1 VQAETDDTTLDGDG
15 ESLRGPLA
23 AAALGGLAGA
33 LLGAARVLAS
43 RHGDDEAETGEPEG
57 REEQAPDD
65 GAPSPG
71 EAGPRDEPENGDE
84 QEQEQEQEEE
94 REQAAEPSAG
104 SAAEGD
110 EHEAEPEQRD
120 DGASRAGG
128 DLQRIVERATGQ
140 LSALTGRDAESVL
153 AVERTDDGWLLR
165 LEAVEL
171 ERIPSSTDVLGA
183 YEVELDRDGELQ
195 RYARVDRYVRSRGGD
210 GGGS

>member
-1 VQAETDDTTLDGDG
+1 MQAETEDATVDGDA

-43 RHGDDEAETGEPEG
+43 RHGGGEDEPGEAEEPEEREEREPEDGPQSQGEAEPADERESGDEPETDATDDAAASAPDDEEGEPE
-57 REEQAPDD
+57 PK
-65 GAPSPG
+65 PS
-71 EAGPRDEPENGDE
+71 
-84 QEQEQEQEEE
+84 
-94 REQAAEPSAG
+94 
-104 SAAEGD
+104 
-110 EHEAEPEQRD
+110 D
-120 DGASRAGG
+120 DGASRVGG
-128 DLQRIVERATGQ
+128 DVRKIVERATGE
-140 LSALTGRDAESVL
+140 LSALTGREAESVL

-165 LEAVEL
+165 LETVEL

-183 YEVELDRDGELQ
+183 YEVELDRDGELR